1 MNIVYVD
8 HNDVE
13 IGAAPIGDVYKQG
26 LIARIARIFLK
37 NKRGELLL
45 QKRSD
50 HHVSRPSKWD
60 QAAAGHVDEN
70 ESYSDTAHRE
80 LQEEMGIKGITLKPL
95 IKYYREE
102 KDDPRFVKRR
112 FNMIFTGTYDGKV
125 TIDQDEV
132 SDYRWIDKQSLDEW
146 VRRSPK
152 DFTDGFLEAYRIYLD
167 NI

>member
-1 MNIVYVD
+1 
-8 HNDVE
+8 
-13 IGAAPIGDVYKQG
+13 
-26 LIARIARIFLK
+26 
-37 NKRGELLL
+37 
-45 QKRSD
+45 
-50 HHVSRPSKWD
+50 
-60 QAAAGHVDEN
+60 
-70 ESYSDTAHRE
+70 
-80 LQEEMGIKGITLKPL
+80 MGIKGITLKPL